1 MGAIMT
7 RNVLWLA
14 LVAGAL
20 MLNGCESKS
29 NLDAPREFFSKHKIG
44 SSADYAVIKWGNPED
59 HVVTV
64 HGFMDDLKS
73 CQLIADAL
81 NKDACNETGG
91 KNCLNPFS
99 CQPLNH

>member
-1 MGAIMT
+1 MSRSI
-7 RNVLWLA
+7 LCLA
-14 LVAGAL
+14 LAAGVSVLA
-20 MLNGCESKS
+20 GCEPKS

-44 SSADYAVIKWGNPED
+44 SSADYAVIKWGNPDD

-73 CQLIADAL
+73 CLLIVEAL
-81 NKDACNETGG
+81 NKDACNETSGN
-91 KNCLNPFS
+91 NCLNPFS